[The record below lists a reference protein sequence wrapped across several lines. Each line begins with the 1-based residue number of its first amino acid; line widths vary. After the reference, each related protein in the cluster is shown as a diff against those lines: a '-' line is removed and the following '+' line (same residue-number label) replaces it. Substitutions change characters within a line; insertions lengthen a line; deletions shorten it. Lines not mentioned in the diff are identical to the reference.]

1 MTVIPFKA
9 PGHAPGQALS
19 FGELVD
25 LYLASLDLAATTRR
39 AYRRTFAAAGDE
51 WGSDRTAATIGV
63 DDVDRVLG
71 RWADA
76 KATTANRHRA
86 ALSSLFAFAVKRGE
100 VTTNPVEATERRRQL
115 AGRDQ
120 RRAIARDDLEAVLS
134 DRALRLREKTLWR
147 ILYETAARASEVLS
161 LDVEDL
167 DLVRRCADTVGK
179 GGNVETLQWSTG
191 TARLLPRYLDGRT
204 SGPVFITE
212 RRARLEVAV
221 SDRTDDGHARLSY
234 RAAAHEISRRTGWTL
249 HQLRHSALTHLA
261 EDGVDV
267 PLLKAKS
274 RHRSLRSLEIYVRP
288 GDEAIRAVTDSLD
301 PTRRTRR
308 R

>member
-9 PGHAPGQALS
+9 PGQGLT
-19 FGELVD
+19 FDELVN
-25 LYLASLDLAATTRR
+25 LYLASRDLAGTTRL
-39 AYRRTFAAAGDE
+39 AYERTFTAAAGE
-51 WGSDRTAATIGV
+51 WGSDRPAATIGV
-63 DDVDRVLG
+63 DDVDRLLC

-115 AGRDQ
+115 ADRDQ
-120 RRAIARDDLEAVLS
+120 RRAIDRADLEAVLS
-134 DRALRLREKTLWR
+134 DRALPLREKTLWR
-147 ILYETAARASEVLS
+147 LLYETAARANEVLS

-179 GGNVETLQWSTG
+179 GGNVETIHWSTG
-191 TARLLPRYLDGRT
+191 AARLLPRYLDGRT
-204 SGPVFITE
+204 TGPVFITA

-221 SDRTDDGHARLSY
+221 SDRTADGHARLSY
-234 RAAAHEISRRTGWTL
+234 RAAANEIAQRARWTL

-274 RHRSLRSLEIYVRP
+274 RHRSLRSLERYARP
-288 GDEAIRAVTDSLD
+288 GDDAVRAVTDALD

>member
-1 MTVIPFKA
+1 M
-9 PGHAPGQALS
+9 
-19 FGELVD
+19 
-25 LYLASLDLAATTRR
+25 
-39 AYRRTFAAAGDE
+39 
-51 WGSDRTAATIGV
+51 
-63 DDVDRVLG
+63 
-71 RWADA
+71 
-76 KATTANRHRA
+76 
-86 ALSSLFAFAVKRGE
+86 
-100 VTTNPVEATERRRQL
+100 TTNPVEATERRRQL
-115 AGRDQ
+115 ADRDQ
-120 RRAIARDDLEAVLS
+120 RRAIDRDDLEAVLS
-134 DRALRLREKTLWR
+134 DRALPLREKTLWR
-147 ILYETAARASEVLS
+147 LLYETAARANEVLS

-167 DLVRRCADTVGK
+167 DLVRRCADTKGK
-179 GGNVETLQWSTG
+179 GGNDETLHWSTG

-221 SDRTDDGHARLSY
+221 SDRTVDGHARLSY
-234 RAAAHEISRRTGWTL
+234 RAAANEIARRTGWTL

-288 GDEAIRAVTDSLD
+288 GDDAVRAVTDALD